1 MSGRGTYEGMV
12 IGAGTRIQ
20 AGVPSGP
27 AEAQRGA
34 HGLLLRGVVLKT
46 YVLDSKGH
54 PREQWATRASG
65 APTAVYCDVLAMP
78 DQPGQRWV
86 ALHGVLVAQPGP
98 SGIHRG
104 RMWRPRPST
113 RDLSGPTAQL
123 DQTTNPAALDGDHV
137 LVGFLGN
144 DLDQP
149 VILASLPHP
158 LQDLG
163 HPTAAAGQRL
173 KPLEADGD
181 PDLTRHHGVTWGVD
195 DDGDWQVDSSRA
207 TRGELGPLGAEPAP
221 PTDGRGA
228 QTHLLPK
235 DAKYLVKLLDMA
247 NPAAPVEKLVFT
259 LDSAGL
265 KLEMT
270 GDTLAAAGQGALA
283 TLTVGDGAKNVA
295 LANPLEILYNAFKNI
310 FTAHTHVES
319 LGGTTAPTAA
329 VAPSWDAAIAST
341 KVKVPN
347 G

>member
-1 MSGRGTYEGMV
+1 MSGRGTYEGAV
-12 IGAGTRIQ
+12 VGAGTRIQ

-27 AEAQRGA
+27 AEARRSA
-34 HGLLLRGVVLKT
+34 RGLLLRAVVLKT

-54 PREQWATRASG
+54 PRMEWATRASG

-86 ALHGVLVAQPGP
+86 SLHGVLVSQPGP

-104 RMWRPRPST
+104 RMWRPRPSSK
-113 RDLSGPTAQL
+113 DLSGPTAEL

-149 VILASLPHP
+149 IILASLPHP
-158 LQDLG
+158 LQDNG
-163 HPTAAAGQRL
+163 HSTGPAGQRL
-173 KPLEADGD
+173 RLLEADGD
-181 PDLTRHHGVTWGVD
+181 PDLTRHHGVAWGVNN
-195 DDGDWQVDSSRA
+195 DGDWQVDSSRA
-207 TRGELGPLGAEPAP
+207 TRGEIDALGAEPAP

-228 QTHLLPK
+228 QTHSLPK
-235 DAKYLVKLLDMA
+235 DAKFKVVLLDMT
-247 NPAAPVEKLVFT
+247 NPAAPVEKLALS
-259 LDSAGL
+259 LDSSGL
-265 KLEMT
+265 SLQME
-270 GDTLAAAGQGALA
+270 GATLASAGKDALA

-295 LANPLEILYNAFKNI
+295 LANPLEILYNAFKDV
-310 FTAHTHVES
+310 FTAHTHVDS
-319 LGGTTAPTAA
+319 IGGTTQPTAA
-329 VAPSWDAAIAST
+329 VAPAWDAAIAST